1 MRDLGTIARSASVGV
16 VATLLD
22 FTLLSLL
29 VSGFSVPPRIAS
41 VPALSAGIGAQ
52 FLGNQRFAFRGGSRA
67 GLRQL
72 GLFLSV
78 EALGFAS
85 NLLLFDR
92 LVTWTPL
99 PYLVCRVLSSAAIY
113 FAICLPLWA
122 RVFAGGQPPSPV
134 R

>member
-1 MRDLGTIARSASVGV
+1 MRDLGTIARSASVGL

-22 FTLLSLL
+22 FALLSLL
-29 VSGFSVPPRIAS
+29 VSGFSVPVRIAS

-52 FLGNQRFAFRGGSRA
+52 FIGNQRFAFPDASRA

-72 GLFLSV
+72 GLFLFV
-78 EALGFAS
+78 EALGFVS

-99 PYLVCRVLSSAAIY
+99 PYLVCRVLSSAIIY
-113 FAICLPLWA
+113 FAVCFPLWA
-122 RVFAGGQPPSPV
+122 RVFAGDQPAPTV